1 MYVTGSDAWNSQKQM
16 SEGRI
21 GGQRPVR
28 IAVEGLPDAAGGG
41 NQWRGLFCAPRASIS
56 SPHRTPNRCLFLPRA
71 YLWVMTVHFPFQ
83 NTYAA
88 LPANFFARVAPTP
101 VAAPRLIKLNRALAV
116 HLGLDPDLLE
126 SPEGAE
132 ILAGKRL
139 PEGADPI
146 AMAYAGHQFGHFVP
160 QLGDGRA
167 ILLGEVIDK
176 DGVRRDIQLK
186 GSGPTPFS
194 RRGDGRA
201 ALGPVLREYIV
212 SEAMYALGIPT
223 TRSLAAVITGESV
236 MRETMLPGAV
246 LTRVAS
252 SHIRVGT
259 FQFFAARGDTD
270 GVRRLADHV
279 IARHYPDVAKAERPY
294 HALLEGVIARQADL
308 VARWLLV
315 GFIHGVMN
323 TDNTS
328 ISGETIDYGP
338 CAFMDEYNPAQVFSS
353 IDEMGRY
360 AYANQPRIAL
370 WNLTR
375 LAECLLPLFSDDKD
389 KAIEQAQFILGEFAE
404 KFTAAY
410 QAGLRTKIG
419 LFTARDGDEA
429 LVQDLLDAMAKNQAD
444 FTLTFRRLGDAAA
457 RSRQRRASGP
467 VHRSRRLRRM
477 GGALAPAPRGRAAI
491 RRRAAGRDARVNPAF
506 IPRNHR
512 VEAVIQAAVNNDDY
526 APFEELLTV
535 LSKPFEDQ
543 PALRGLCR
551 SAAAGAA
558 RAADVLRD
566 VSANFPR
573 HCERKRSNPSRHGK
587 QDGLLRRFAPVRNAR
602 LSGNVSCT
610 RCSERSVR
618 HSTARFI
625 RPLTASS

>member
-1 MYVTGSDAWNSQKQM
+1 M
-16 SEGRI
+16 
-21 GGQRPVR
+21 
-28 IAVEGLPDAAGGG
+28 
-41 NQWRGLFCAPRASIS
+41 
-56 SPHRTPNRCLFLPRA
+56 
-71 YLWVMTVHFPFQ
+71 VMTIHFPFQ

-101 VAAPRLIKLNRALAV
+101 VAAPKLIKLNRPLAL
-116 HLGLDPDLLE
+116 HLGLDPDRLD

-132 ILAGKRL
+132 ILAGKRV
-139 PEGADPI
+139 PDGADPI

-167 ILLGEVIDK
+167 ILLGEVIDA

-212 SEAMYALGIPT
+212 SEAMAALGIPT
-223 TRSLAAVITGESV
+223 TRSLAAVVTGERV
-236 MRETMLPGAV
+236 VRETLLPGAV

-259 FQFFAARGDTD
+259 FQFFAARNDTE

-279 IARHYPDVAKAERPY
+279 INRHYPDAARADRPY
-294 HALLEGVIARQADL
+294 HALLEGVVARQASL

-338 CAFMDEYNPAQVFSS
+338 CAFMDQYDPATVFSS
-353 IDEMGRY
+353 IDEQGRY

-375 LAECLLPLFSDDKD
+375 LAECLLPLLSDVQDT
-389 KAIEQAQFILGEFAE
+389 AIAAAQAVLANFAE
-404 KFTAAY
+404 HFDAAY
-410 QAGLRTKIG
+410 QAGLRRKLG
-419 LFTARDGDEA
+419 LFTARDGDSVLA
-429 LVQDLLDAMAKNQAD
+429 QDLLAAMAGNQAD
-444 FTLTFRRLGDAAA
+444 FTLTFRRLSDAALDPA
-457 RSRQRRASGP
+457 NDREVRQLFAEPAAYDDWAVRWRQRIGDEPEGPAARQTAMRA
-467 VHRSRRLRRM
+467 
-477 GGALAPAPRGRAAI
+477 
-491 RRRAAGRDARVNPAF
+491 VNPVF

-512 VEAVIQAAVNNDDY
+512 VEAVIEAAVNRDDF

-535 LSKPFEDQ
+535 LAKPYEDQ
-543 PALRGLCR
+543 PAF
-551 SAAAGAA
+551 SAY
-558 RAADVLRD
+558 ADPPEPHQRVLRT
-566 VSANFPR
+566 F
-573 HCERKRSNPSRHGK
+573 CG
-587 QDGLLRRFAPVRNAR
+587 
-602 LSGNVSCT
+602 T
-610 RCSERSVR
+610 
-618 HSTARFI
+618 
-625 RPLTASS
+625 

>member
-1 MYVTGSDAWNSQKQM
+1 
-16 SEGRI
+16 
-21 GGQRPVR
+21 
-28 IAVEGLPDAAGGG
+28 
-41 NQWRGLFCAPRASIS
+41 
-56 SPHRTPNRCLFLPRA
+56 
-71 YLWVMTVHFPFQ
+71 MTVHFPFQ

-101 VAAPRLIKLNRALAV
+101 VASPRLIKLNRVLAI
-116 HLGLDPDLLE
+116 HLGLDPELLS

-132 ILAGKRL
+132 ILAGKRI

-167 ILLGEVIDK
+167 ILLGEVIDA

-212 SEAMYALGIPT
+212 SEAMFALGIPT
-223 TRSLAAVITGESV
+223 TRSLAAVITGENV
-236 MRETMLPGAV
+236 MRETVLPGAV

-270 GVRRLADHV
+270 GVRQLADHV

-294 HALLEGVIARQADL
+294 HALLEGVVARQADL

-338 CAFMDEYNPAQVFSS
+338 CAFMDEYNPATVFSS
-353 IDEMGRY
+353 IDEQGRY

-389 KAIEQAQFILGEFAE
+389 QAIEQAQFILGEFPE
-404 KFTAAY
+404 KFTTAY
-410 QAGLRTKIG
+410 HAGLRRKIG
-419 LFTARDGDEA
+419 LFTVRDGDEP
-429 LVQDLLDAMAKNQAD
+429 LVQDLLDAMAKNEAD
-444 FTLTFRRLGDAAA
+444 FTLTFRRLSDAAGDPA
-457 RSRQRRASGP
+457 ADKVRDQFTDPAAYDEWAVRWRQRIADEPQSATERQAAM
-467 VHRSRRLRRM
+467 RS
-477 GGALAPAPRGRAAI
+477 
-491 RRRAAGRDARVNPAF
+491 VNPAF

-512 VEAVIQAAVNNDDY
+512 VEAVIQAATNSDDY
-526 APFEELLTV
+526 APFEELIAV
-535 LSKPFEDQ
+535 LSKPYEDQ
-543 PALRGLCR
+543 P
-551 SAAAGAA
+551 SFAAY
-558 RAADVLRD
+558 ADPPMPEQRVLQT
-566 VSANFPR
+566 F
-573 HCERKRSNPSRHGK
+573 CG
-587 QDGLLRRFAPVRNAR
+587 
-602 LSGNVSCT
+602 T
-610 RCSERSVR
+610 
-618 HSTARFI
+618 
-625 RPLTASS
+625 

>member
-1 MYVTGSDAWNSQKQM
+1 MA
-16 SEGRI
+16 
-21 GGQRPVR
+21 
-28 IAVEGLPDAAGGG
+28 
-41 NQWRGLFCAPRASIS
+41 
-56 SPHRTPNRCLFLPRA
+56 
-71 YLWVMTVHFPFQ
+71 MTVHFPFQ

-101 VAAPRLIKLNRALAV
+101 VAAPRLIKLNRPLAV
-116 HLGLDPDLLE
+116 HLGLDPDLLATA
-126 SPEGAE
+126 EGAE
-132 ILAGKRL
+132 ILAGKRV

-167 ILLGEVIDK
+167 ILLGEVIDT

-212 SEAMYALGIPT
+212 SEAMAALGIPT

-246 LTRVAS
+246 LTRVAT

-270 GVRRLADHV
+270 GIRKLADHA
-279 IARHYPDVAKAERPY
+279 IARHYPQAANAERPY
-294 HALLEGVIARQADL
+294 HALLEGVVARQADL

-323 TDNTS
+323 TDNSS

-338 CAFMDEYNPAQVFSS
+338 CAFMDHYDPATVFSS

-360 AYANQPRIAL
+360 AYANQPKIAL

-375 LAECLLPLFSDDKD
+375 LAECLLPLYSDDKD
-389 KAIEQAQFILGEFAE
+389 QAIEQAQFILAEFAE
-404 KFTAAY
+404 QFTTAY
-410 QAGLRTKIG
+410 QAGLRKKIG
-419 LFTARDGDEA
+419 LFTMRDGDEA
-429 LVQDLLDAMAKNQAD
+429 LVQDLLDAMARNQAD
-444 FTLTFRRLGDAAA
+444 FTLTFRRLGDAARDFDNDSVRHLFA
-457 RSRQRRASGP
+457 DPAAFDDWAVRWRQRIADEPQSAAERHVAMRA
-467 VHRSRRLRRM
+467 
-477 GGALAPAPRGRAAI
+477 
-491 RRRAAGRDARVNPAF
+491 VNPAF

-512 VEAVIQAAVNNDDY
+512 VEAVIEAAVSRDDF
-526 APFEELLTV
+526 APFEALLTV
-535 LSKPFEDQ
+535 LSKPYEDQ
-543 PALRGLCR
+543 PDF
-551 SAAAGAA
+551 
-558 RAADVLRD
+558 ADYADPPKPEQRVLQT
-566 VSANFPR
+566 F
-573 HCERKRSNPSRHGK
+573 CG
-587 QDGLLRRFAPVRNAR
+587 
-602 LSGNVSCT
+602 T
-610 RCSERSVR
+610 
-618 HSTARFI
+618 
-625 RPLTASS
+625 